1 MGMLPLNRIV
11 PGDCIDV
18 MGRFP
23 GDSIDL
29 TVTSP
34 PYDKLRDYE
43 GYKFDAAAIGRA
55 LLRVTKPGGVVV
67 WVVGDHINGG
77 RTMTSFRQAIMF
89 QDIGIHRPRY
99 DDLSK
104 KEHAVHALQRLHQLL
119 GVDVGAGQRNV
130 AENL

>member
-1 MGMLPLNRIV
+1 MGLLPLNRIV

-43 GYKFDAAAIGRA
+43 GYKFDH
-55 LLRVTKPGGVVV
+55 LVLCGGVR
-67 WVVGDHINGG
+67 GDDQG
-77 RTMTSFRQAIMF
+77 
-89 QDIGIHRPRY
+89 
-99 DDLSK
+99 
-104 KEHAVHALQRLHQLL
+104 
-119 GVDVGAGQRNV
+119 
-130 AENL
+130 